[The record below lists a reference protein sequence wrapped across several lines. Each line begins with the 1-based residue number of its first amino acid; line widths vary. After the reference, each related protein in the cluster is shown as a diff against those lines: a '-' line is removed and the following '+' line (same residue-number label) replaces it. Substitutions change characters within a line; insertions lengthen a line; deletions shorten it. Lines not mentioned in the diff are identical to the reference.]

1 MKSFNELEEIKYIEE
16 LDKEI
21 QERTSFFDKICLLT
35 MGIFITSGIFGIT
48 TYGWWALLL
57 GIFSGIYAL
66 SLSMNIHLLIQQKN
80 TYIQLQENSEKMR
93 TFMFEN
99 FIK

>member
-21 QERTSFFDKICLLT
+21 EERTSFFDKICLLT

-48 TYGWWALLL
+48 IYGWWGLIF
-57 GIFSGIYAL
+57 GIFSSIYAL

-80 TYIQLQENSEKMR
+80 TYIQLQGNSEKMR